1 MRRSRLLA
9 LTTAAALTLGFAPV
23 PLDQATGP
31 LADVPVV
38 GVEVPLLSSGVE
50 LLMNVPAALAISATF
65 DPNREYLYQSTLR
78 GIDVYDVSVPER
90 PRLVGSEV
98 MSFFQNEAV
107 SMGVANSREDG
118 TTFVTVGLDLYGA
131 GIMESGPDAQVSGS
145 HVYIVDVTDPT
156 NPTLRSEGSASTST
170 HTITCV
176 DEACEYAY
184 TAGNDREF
192 SILDL
197 TDLDDPKELKTV
209 ESAFGGHDW
218 DQDGAGVMWQVGWNG
233 AAAWD
238 VTDPTNPTLL
248 NTTDE
253 FGTHP
258 DWNNFILH
266 NTIRPNATIFG
277 DENTKDSTRPDHAGV
292 PGRPDHAGSGR
303 PDHAGS
309 TVPSVDPDREL
320 PEFHVDRGNVLLA
333 TEEDYIDPTCE
344 DEGNF
349 ETWGVDTLDPDE
361 VAAATGSLGKVDG
374 GTITPLGQWN
384 TELFDTGIDTPAGAF
399 CSAHYFDYH
408 QSGIV
413 AQGFYQQGLR
423 LLDVDD
429 PTDIRQVG
437 YWVPQASEV
446 WSAYWVPERDEDGH
460 VVRTAT
466 GDIAKT
472 DIVYTSD
479 LVRGIDVL
487 RVTGTDEPTEQREM
501 VTAPV
506 FEHWLQ
512 PDVTNAARAQGSA
525 FGFACPLPSL
535 AGSQDP
541 PVDLPAPTDLGA
553 LNRVGEASRDALNGI
568 GGAIDGT
575 G

>member
-1 MRRSRLLA
+1 VRRSRLLA

-23 PLDQATGP
+23 PLDQATAP

-50 LLMNVPAALAISATF
+50 LLLNIPAAPAISATF

-90 PRLVGSEV
+90 PRLVGSEP

-131 GIMESGPDAQVSGS
+131 GVMESGPDAQVSGS
-145 HVYIVDVTDPT
+145 HIYIVDVTDPT

-170 HTITCV
+170 HTVTCV
-176 DEACEYAY
+176 DEACNYAY
-184 TAGNDREF
+184 TAGNANEF

-197 TDLDDPKELKTV
+197 TDLDEPEELRTV

-238 VTDPTNPTLL
+238 VSDPTDPQLL

-253 FGTHP
+253 FGTDP

-266 NTIRPNATIFG
+266 NSIRPNATVFG
-277 DENTKDSTRPDHAGV
+277 DEDASARPGPSGTR
-292 PGRPDHAGSGR
+292 GRPEHAGSGR
-303 PDHAGS
+303 PDHARS

-333 TEEDYIDPTCE
+333 TEEDYIDPTC
-344 DEGNF
+344 DTEGNF
-349 ETWGVDTLDPDE
+349 ETWGVDTLDPEE
-361 VAAATGSLGKVDG
+361 VDAETGRLGEVDG
-374 GTITPLGQWN
+374 GTVTPLGQWN

-408 QSGIV
+408 QGGIV

-446 WSAYWVPERDEDGH
+446 WSAYWVPERDEDGE

-487 RVTGTDEPTEQREM
+487 RVTGTDEPTEQRET
-501 VTAPV
+501 VSAPI

-512 PDVTNAARAQGSA
+512 PDATTAARAQGSA

-535 AGSQDP
+535 DVPATPPAG
-541 PVDLPAPTDLGA
+541 LPGTDDDA
-553 LNRVGEASRDALNGI
+553 ATSRDTLDGI
-568 GGAIDGT
+568 GGAIGGT

>member
-23 PLDQATGP
+23 PLDQATAP

-38 GVEVPLLSSGVE
+38 GVEVPLVSSGVE
-50 LLMNVPAALAISATF
+50 LLLNIPAAPAISATF

-90 PRLVGSEV
+90 PRLVGSEP
-98 MSFFQNEAV
+98 MAFFQNEAV

-145 HVYIVDVTDPT
+145 HIYIVDVTDPT
-156 NPTLRSEGSASTST
+156 NPTLRSEGSATTST
-170 HTITCV
+170 HTVTCV
-176 DEACEYAY
+176 DEACNYAY
-184 TAGNDREF
+184 TAGNASEF

-197 TDLDDPKELKTV
+197 TDLDDPKQLKTV
-209 ESAFGGHDW
+209 ESNFGGHDW
-218 DQDGAGVMWQVGWNG
+218 DQDSAGVMWQVGWNG

-238 VTDPTNPTLL
+238 VSDPTDPQLL
-248 NTTDE
+248 NTTGE
-253 FGTHP
+253 FGTDP

-266 NTIRPNATIFG
+266 NSIRPNATVFG
-277 DENTKDSTRPDHAGV
+277 DERDGATDG
-292 PGRPDHAGSGR
+292 PGRPDHAGERGR
-303 PDHAGS
+303 PAHAGPPQGAG
-309 TVPSVDPDREL
+309 VPSVDEDREL

-333 TEEDYIDPTCE
+333 TEEDYIDPTC
-344 DEGNF
+344 DTEGNF
-349 ETWGVDTLDPDE
+349 ETWEVDTLDPEAVDTE
-361 VAAATGSLGKVDG
+361 TGSLGDVDG

-408 QSGIV
+408 QGGIV

-429 PTDIRQVG
+429 PTDIRQIG

-446 WSAYWVPERDEDGH
+446 WSAYWVPERDENGH

-472 DIVYTSD
+472 DVVYTSD

-487 RVTGTDEPTEQREM
+487 RVAGADEPTEQRAT
-501 VTAPV
+501 VSAPV

-512 PDVTNAARAQGSA
+512 PDATTAARAQGSA

-535 AGSQDP
+535 AEPASP
-541 PVDLPAPTDLGA
+541 PAGLPGGDLDQAG
-553 LNRVGEASRDALNGI
+553 RDTLAGI
-568 GGAIDGT
+568 GGAISGT

>member
-1 MRRSRLLA
+1 VRRSRLLA

-23 PLDQATGP
+23 PLDQATAP

-50 LLMNVPAALAISATF
+50 LLMNIPAAPAISATF
-65 DPNREYLYQSTLR
+65 DPHREYLYQSTLR

-90 PRLVGSEV
+90 PRLVGSEP

-107 SMGVANSREDG
+107 SMGVAQSREDG

-131 GIMESGPDAQVSGS
+131 GIMGSGPDVQVSGS

-170 HTITCV
+170 HTVTCV

-184 TAGNDREF
+184 TAGNGSEF

-197 TDLDDPKELKTV
+197 TDLDDPKELTTV

-238 VTDPTNPTLL
+238 VTDPTSPRLL

-253 FGTHP
+253 FGTDP

-266 NTIRPNATIFG
+266 NSIRPNATTFG
-277 DENTKDSTRPDHAGV
+277 DEAEEDSSGRPAHAGR
-292 PGRPDHAGSGR
+292 PGRPAHAGGGK

-333 TEEDYIDPTCE
+333 TEEDYIDPTC
-344 DEGNF
+344 DTEGNF

-361 VAAATGSLGKVDG
+361 VDARTDSLGEVDG

-429 PTDIRQVG
+429 PADIRQIG

-446 WSAYWVPERDEDGH
+446 WSAYWVPERDEDGR

-466 GDIAKT
+466 GDIAKS
-472 DIVYTSD
+472 DVVYTSD

-487 RVTGTDEPTEQREM
+487 RVTGTDEPTEQRAT
-501 VTAPV
+501 VSAPI

-512 PDVTNAARAQGSA
+512 PDAATAARAQGSA

-535 AGSQDP
+535 AE
-541 PVDLPAPTDLGA
+541 PARTADGVAVTGDLGEPDGGTLA
-553 LNRVGEASRDALNGI
+553 GI
-568 GGAIDGT
+568 GGTIDGT